1 MEKNEKKQFFE
12 IHKKTCYFITTSFFF
27 FSSSF
32 CILSPFLPFT
42 KVRRATK
49 KATLKKTAKTDGKT
63 KSIEKYSYVP
73 LGRNKAK
80 MRVRSF
86 IYALAAAL
94 CINSIFAYRRLKDIN
109 NLQILSQGFKAIK
122 PTNFH
127 QIRSRA
133 KASAPD
139 QLNIDIGDWTI
150 YITHKTPYYNTEKIK
165 TILIYSMTYPFKEL
179 EEFKEYLFE
188 D

>member
-1 MEKNEKKQFFE
+1 M
-12 IHKKTCYFITTSFFF
+12 
-27 FSSSF
+27 
-32 CILSPFLPFT
+32 
-42 KVRRATK
+42 
-49 KATLKKTAKTDGKT
+49 
-63 KSIEKYSYVP
+63 
-73 LGRNKAK
+73 
-80 MRVRSF
+80 
-86 IYALAAAL
+86 
-94 CINSIFAYRRLKDIN
+94 
-109 NLQILSQGFKAIK
+109 SQGFKEIK

-133 KASAPD
+133 KAAAPD
-139 QLNIDIGDWTI
+139 QLSIDIGDWTI

>member
-1 MEKNEKKQFFE
+1 MR
-12 IHKKTCYFITTSFFF
+12 I
-27 FSSSF
+27 
-32 CILSPFLPFT
+32 
-42 KVRRATK
+42 R
-49 KATLKKTAKTDGKT
+49 
-63 KSIEKYSYVP
+63 SY
-73 LGRNKAK
+73 
-80 MRVRSF
+80 
-86 IYALAAAL
+86 IYALATAL

-109 NLQILSQGFKAIK
+109 NLHILSQGFNEIK

-133 KASAPD
+133 KSAAPD